1 LQLNPKQ
8 EEAKNKID
16 WPLLIIAG
24 AGSGKTATLTQRVNY
39 MISEKNISPS
49 NILMVTFTNKAAREM
64 RERVAARLWVEAPRG
79 MYQRGNFPLVGT
91 FHSIWIYILKEVLK
105 NFLPE
110 ELNIWLKKDFV
121 IYDESDKL
129 SVLKGIIK
137 NELLLDEKEYPAR
150 QVAFY
155 ISNAKNALVSARS
168 YEAEVDSAL
177 KEVVYKV
184 YLKYEQNLAN
194 NNAMDFDDIL
204 VKTLAC
210 MRIPKIL
217 DIYQEKYKY
226 LMIDEYQDTN
236 APQYEIVRLLALKY
250 RNLAVVWDDAQSI
263 YSWRG
268 ADMSNIINFRKDY
281 PDALIV
287 KLEQNYRSTK
297 TIIAWAN
304 AVIAKNNSGIKKEL
318 WTDNALG
325 NKIQYIVAPDD
336 KTEASIIAKNI
347 QDNTPLTK
355 LLDSWEENNSSYSD
369 NLILYRT
376 NAQSRQLEEAL
387 MMKWIP
393 YRVVWGQK
401 FYDRKEIK
409 DLLGYLRVIHN
420 GNDVVNMK
428 RVINTPSRKI
438 GAKSIEIL
446 DRYKDSFEVNYPSLI
461 ENIDEIEELKPAARK
476 SIIEFWNIYTG
487 LVHASTQLVVSE
499 LILKIR
505 EVIKY
510 DDYICDGLSED
521 EKNAKKENMDELIT
535 VASQYNGIEPRDSL
549 SQFLE
554 EVALITDMDTKDERE
569 EYVTLMTIHTS
580 KWLEE
585 KRVFVTGLEDSIFP
599 SFRSTGDVAALE
611 EERRL
616 MYVAMTRA
624 RDELFISRA
633 KERFVFWD
641 YKNNPESRFM
651 KEIPADT
658 IEEYD
663 VSDFVKSSWFSFGS
677 SLSSPD
683 NGWSFSFGSSWSSST
698 PTRTVKPLANND
710 VSEFGRWNKVSH
722 PKFGWG
728 IITSLNWELAEI
740 AFTSA
745 WIKKMN
751 IRIAPVRKV

>member
-1 LQLNPKQ
+1 MQLNPKQ
-8 EEAKNKID
+8 EEAKNKING
-16 WPLLIIAG
+16 PLLIIAG

-39 MISEKNISPS
+39 MISEKNISPA

-79 MYQRGNFPLVGT
+79 MYQRGNFPLVWT
-91 FHSIWIYILKEVLK
+91 FHSIWIYILKEVLN

-110 ELNIWLKKDFV
+110 DLNIGLRKDFV
-121 IYDESDKL
+121 IYDESDKM

-155 ISNAKNALVSARS
+155 ISNAKNALVSARA

-204 VKTLAC
+204 VKTLSC

-318 WTDNALG
+318 WTDNANG

-476 SIIEFWNIYTG
+476 SIIEFGNIYTG

-580 KWLEE
+580 KWLEQ

-599 SFRSTGDVAALE
+599 SFRSTWDVAALE

-624 RDELFISRA
+624 REELFISRA

-651 KEIPADT
+651 KEIPVDT

-677 SLSSPD
+677 QLSSSD
-683 NGWSFSFGSSWSSST
+683 WGGSFSFGSIWSNAT
-698 PTRTVKPLANND
+698 PKIKVQANND
-710 VSEFGRWNKVSH
+710 VSEFNRWDKVSH
-722 PKFGWG
+722 PKFGGG